1 VESRVRAALLAI
13 FVLGAA
19 GTGTELLL
27 LEHFED
33 PWQWTPLVLTG
44 ASLAVLGWHALAPG
58 RASLGVFRVLMLLF
72 AVSGLAGTGLHY
84 RGNVEFEREMH
95 PEGTWWE
102 LFRGAMTGAT
112 PALAP
117 GTMILLGS
125 IGLLYTYRH
134 PALGA
139 PAGLDPT
146 TTEVSA

>member
-1 VESRVRAALLAI
+1 VERRVRTALLAL
-13 FVLGAA
+13 FALGAL

-27 LEHFED
+27 LGHFED
-33 PWQWTPLVLTG
+33 PWQWTPLVLVG
-44 ASLAVLGWHALAPG
+44 ASLATLGWHALAPG
-58 RASLGVFRVLMLLF
+58 RASVGAFRALMLLF
-72 AVSGLAGTGLHY
+72 ALSGILGSGLHF

-95 PEGTWWE
+95 PDGTWWE
-102 LFRGAMTGAT
+102 LFRGAIAGAT

-139 PAGLDPT
+139 PAGLGPT
-146 TTEVSA
+146 TTEART